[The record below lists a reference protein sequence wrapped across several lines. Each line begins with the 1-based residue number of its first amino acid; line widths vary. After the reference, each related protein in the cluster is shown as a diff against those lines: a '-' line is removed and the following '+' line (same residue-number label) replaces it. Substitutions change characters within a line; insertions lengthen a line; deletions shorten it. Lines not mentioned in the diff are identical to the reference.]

1 MIMVLVMDCI
11 ASKPE
16 LIADAA
22 QNPSTWGLYIQEGEL
37 LDQDPPSWQTLSR
50 AEEILIRVG
59 DWRARKRLLAYASRR
74 LRQERL
80 TRVERDR

>member
-1 MIMVLVMDCI
+1 MILPMDCI

-16 LIADAA
+16 LIAGAA
-22 QNPSTWGLYIQEGEL
+22 QDPGTWGLYTQAGEL
-37 LDQDPPSWQTLSR
+37 LDRDPPSWQTLSR

-59 DWRARKRLLAYASRR
+59 DWRARKRLLGYVSRR

-80 TRVERDR
+80 TRVEGDR